1 MEDNIR
7 CRQLDRNGNVDSR
20 KLVHEIDGPKTKSL
34 ENNYHSFSSCMI
46 SGSEVEDET
55 RRGRRRRKMNVQ
67 SAGHRRVD
75 LKIEKSHIDHEQHL
89 LFSFCFFVRSI
100 GNEIESTRTRRE
112 KRSHFDLSMRNN
124 GTISV

>member
-75 LKIEKSHIDHEQHL
+75 LKIEKSHIDHKQHL
-89 LFSFCFFVRSI
+89 LFSFCFSFVCSFVRLATKS
-100 GNEIESTRTRRE
+100 NRRE
-112 KRSHFDLSMRNN
+112 RGEKNVLTSICR
-124 GTISV
+124 